1 MSRLLFVTT
10 FLACMYGCGGDA
22 GVELAA
28 SDALSA
34 VADQM
39 QQIVDEYH
47 RDVTRCDDTRE
58 DATVAAFVARVQAA
72 GNDPDAL
79 QADVKEFQAALRR
92 IRDDR
97 ETAWQRRSAAM
108 GNVAVLREV
117 AGGLQKLALESLSL
131 RDEVRRYIDGW
142 IENQRRAQ
150 AGSAVVANRPRGD
163 TQ

>member
-1 MSRLLFVTT
+1 MLRILLVTMILT
-10 FLACMYGCGGDA
+10 CLCGCGGDA

-39 QQIVDEYH
+39 QLTVNEYH
-47 RDVTRCDDTRE
+47 RDVARYDDTRE

-72 GNDPDAL
+72 RDDPDAV
-79 QADVKEFQAALRR
+79 QADVKEFQAALRK

-97 ETAWQRRSAAM
+97 ETEWQRRSAAM

-131 RDEVRRYIDGW
+131 RDEVRRYIGVW
-142 IENQRRAQ
+142 IENQRRARTD
-150 AGSAVVANRPRGD
+150 SAAVANQPGGN